1 MVIHAEVTRRNRKS
15 SPGEKYEEK
24 VHQWAGAW
32 ASAHSHWAAQGRAA
46 GVVLPMGVGTGWKLT
61 DVIHKSS
68 AKLTAHTQLKNVSK
82 Q

>member
-1 MVIHAEVTRRNRKS
+1 MFTRDKC
-15 SPGEKYEEK
+15 KEK
-24 VHQWAGAW
+24 VASGGQGAE
-32 ASAHSHWAAQGRAA
+32 QVPTAA
-46 GVVLPMGVGTGWKLT
+46 GQPRAELLVWCSLWELAQAEKLT